1 MADNKNYGGTQ
12 IGKTSTSS
20 QVGKTS
26 AATQVG
32 RSSSATQVGR
42 SSSSTQTGKTSTATQ
57 TNRTSTAKD
66 TKSSSVYRSYTPP
79 QTNKTYEPRVY
90 NVSNQ
95 QPKVVQPPK
104 DEVFTI
110 NKGLVFAVLVIVAI
124 VLALV
129 VILGNKG
136 GKENR
141 YTKGLAF
148 TQLDD
153 GNYSVSAGKAS
164 TKETI
169 RIPATYN
176 DASVVAIE
184 SYGFRN
190 CNKLTSITI
199 PNSVTKIGR
208 SAFEDCT
215 SLTSITIPDSVTYI
229 GDFAFE
235 DCTSLTNITL
245 PNSVTKIGRSAFEGC
260 TSLTSITIP
269 DSITCINDS
278 AFRGCTSLTSITIP
292 DSVTFISHSAF
303 EGCKSLTS
311 ITIPDSVTSISD
323 NAFLNCDSLI
333 NITVGE
339 NNTAYKS
346 IDGNLYSKSG
356 KSLILYAPG
365 KTDTEFAIPDNVT
378 NIDSYAFTY
387 CNSLIN
393 ITVGENNTAYKS
405 IDGNLYSKSGK
416 SLIQYATGKTDTE
429 FAIPDGVDY
438 ICSYAF
444 SGCKSLKSVII
455 PDSVTN
461 ISFNAFWHFD
471 SLTDIYFAGSEEE
484 WNSLFYIPD
493 NADVEGVNIHFNYVP

>member
-1 MADNKNYGGTQ
+1 MEENKNYSGT
-12 IGKTSTSS
+12 

-95 QPKVVQPPK
+95 QPKIVQPPK

-176 DASVVAIE
+176 DASVVAIKA
-184 SYGFRN
+184 YGFRN

-199 PNSVTKIGR
+199 PNSVTEIGW

-215 SLTSITIPDSVTYI
+215 SLTS
-229 GDFAFE
+229 
-235 DCTSLTNITL
+235 ITL

-311 ITIPDSVTSISD
+311 ITIPDSVTSIGD

-333 NITVGE
+333 NIAVNE

-346 IDGNLYSKSG
+346 IDGNLYSCSG
-356 KSLILYAPG
+356 QILILCAP
-365 KTDTEFAIPDNVT
+365 
-378 NIDSYAFTY
+378 
-387 CNSLIN
+387 
-393 ITVGENNTAYKS
+393 
-405 IDGNLYSKSGK
+405 
-416 SLIQYATGKTDTE
+416 GKTDTE
-429 FAIPDGVDY
+429 FAIPDGVDS

-461 ISFNAFWHFD
+461 ISFNAFWYFD